1 MVGRFARGA
10 AFAALALHLSSGE
23 AALRTD
29 RGLSSAPDRWRL
41 QAETAATGIFH
52 GVGVVTAI
60 DSASGALTLDHDD
73 ITGLMPAMVRM
84 YRVQSPDLSRGLGVG
99 DRIAFDVDG
108 KTYTIVG
115 VKRLGQ
121 GDIRK

>member
-10 AFAALALHLSSGE
+10 AFAALALHPSSAG

-29 RGLSSAPDRWRL
+29 CGLSIAPNRWRV
-41 QAETAATGIFH
+41 AETAATGIFH

-60 DSASGALTLDHDD
+60 DSASGALTVDHED
-73 ITGLMPAMVRM
+73 ILGLMPAMVMM

>member
-10 AFAALALHLSSGE
+10 AFAALALHPSSAG

-29 RGLSSAPDRWRL
+29 CGLSIAPNRWRV

-60 DSASGALTLDHDD
+60 NWRAA
-73 ITGLMPAMVRM
+73 R
-84 YRVQSPDLSRGLGVG
+84 
-99 DRIAFDVDG
+99 
-108 KTYTIVG
+108 
-115 VKRLGQ
+115 
-121 GDIRK
+121 